1 MLGSGTTSIGVAN
14 AEMLPVIGP
23 KPVTMSRISRSL
35 TEPSGLKVVV
45 SDSVPLKGVVLPSSD
60 KKPENVTST
69 GIGKVAGKSG
79 VAHIGARFAV

>member
-1 MLGSGTTSIGVAN
+1 VAD

-23 KPVTMSRISRSL
+23 KPVIMSRISRSL